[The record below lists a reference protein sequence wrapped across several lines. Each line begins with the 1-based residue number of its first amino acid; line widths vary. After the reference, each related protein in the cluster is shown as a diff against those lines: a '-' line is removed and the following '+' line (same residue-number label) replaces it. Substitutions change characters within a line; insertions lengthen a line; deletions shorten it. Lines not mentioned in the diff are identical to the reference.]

1 MIISIEKH
9 IKCLMDSYY
18 NFTGLSL
25 IPKNQSPSSLKSY
38 FDQVDFVLLSH
49 GTEEDPILNYGNQ
62 KALTLWEMT
71 IEEFLQTPSR
81 KTAEAPLREERAR
94 LMKMV
99 TEKGFINDYQGI
111 RISKTGKR
119 FQINQATVWNV
130 TDETGQKI
138 GQAATFKNWVF
149 L

>member
-1 MIISIEKH
+1 MIIDIEKH
-9 IKCLMDSYY
+9 IKRLIDSYH

-25 IPKNQSPSSLKSY
+25 IPKNQPLSNLKHY

-49 GTEEDPILNYGNQ
+49 GTEDDPILNYGNQ

-71 IEEFLQTPSR
+71 PTEFLQTPSR
-81 KTAEAPLREERAR
+81 QTAEAPLREERAR

-130 TDETGQKI
+130 TDENGQKI